1 MLKSGGK
8 KYYIDDQKVPYVVK
22 GSQWV
27 GYDDKDSIKT
37 KVKSSFE
44 WRCRWISVFTVV
56 CFTTT
61 NSPHAFKKETV
72 TEFYL
77 IYLNSTAFL
86 VPLKVYIQYMF

>member
-27 GYDDKDSIKT
+27 GYDDKDSLKI

-44 WRCRWISVFTVV
+44 WGVV
-56 CFTTT
+56 GQ
-61 NSPHAFKKETV
+61 S
-72 TEFYL
+72 
-77 IYLNSTAFL
+77 LNSIL
-86 VPLKVYIQYMF
+86 YI

>member
-27 GYDDKDSIKT
+27 GYDDKDSLKI

-44 WRCRWISVFTVV
+44 WECCW
-56 CFTTT
+56 
-61 NSPHAFKKETV
+61 TV

-77 IYLNSTAFL
+77 IYLNSIAFQHSL
-86 VPLKVYIQYMF
+86 YHLRSTFSTCSNIEYLCLFCLKWGY

>member
-27 GYDDKDSIKT
+27 GYDDKDSLKT

-44 WRCRWISVFTVV
+44 W
-56 CFTTT
+56 
-61 NSPHAFKKETV
+61 
-72 TEFYL
+72 
-77 IYLNSTAFL
+77 AFL

>member
-27 GYDDKDSIKT
+27 GYDDKDSLKI

-44 WRCRWISVFTVV
+44 WWCCWT
-56 CFTTT
+56 
-61 NSPHAFKKETV
+61 AV

-86 VPLKVYIQYMF
+86 VPLKIYIQYMF